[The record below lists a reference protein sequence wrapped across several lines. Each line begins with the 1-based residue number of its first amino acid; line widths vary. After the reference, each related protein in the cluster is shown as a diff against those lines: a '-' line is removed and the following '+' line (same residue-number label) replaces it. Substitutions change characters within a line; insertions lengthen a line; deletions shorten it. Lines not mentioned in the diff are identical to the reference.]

1 MVTTASRISP
11 LNGLNTTHWYLTG
24 NVTNPVPSRINPFP
38 MFSMPVIATTN
49 PCRPLQEC
57 RNFFI
62 MVLKMPFFFT
72 DLLFPGSPNIQAIK
86 YIMNLNSLLLF
97 FSFQKP
103 TQYQILRSF
112 YHQNDPNNNKE
123 KTLTLVQLQLQ
134 WINWKK
140 IKKRKHNVE
149 KKHACKFPRHLSWA
163 WRQYSRGG
171 CAQRSEGA
179 IACSSP
185 TLCGKTSFSSLL
197 YYFLLLLLSLELSWP
212 EESWRRQT
220 GPSQSRSVDREK
232 GDL

>member
-1 MVTTASRISP
+1 
-11 LNGLNTTHWYLTG
+11 
-24 NVTNPVPSRINPFP
+24 
-38 MFSMPVIATTN
+38 
-49 PCRPLQEC
+49 
-57 RNFFI
+57 
-62 MVLKMPFFFT
+62 
-72 DLLFPGSPNIQAIK
+72 
-86 YIMNLNSLLLF
+86 
-97 FSFQKP
+97 
-103 TQYQILRSF
+103 
-112 YHQNDPNNNKE
+112 
-123 KTLTLVQLQLQ
+123 LVQLQLQ

-197 YYFLLLLLSLELSWP
+197 YYFLLLLLSLELSWA
-212 EESWRRQT
+212 ELTGGKLEKTKT

-232 GDL
+232 RDL

>member
-1 MVTTASRISP
+1 LKQRFELAQLQQKIPSVKIGVYLDIFYSTVIHKRLKNVIPEKLAGKRETYTLFTMVTTASRISP

-134 WINWKK
+134 WIN
-140 IKKRKHNVE
+140 
-149 KKHACKFPRHLSWA
+149 
-163 WRQYSRGG
+163 
-171 CAQRSEGA
+171 
-179 IACSSP
+179 
-185 TLCGKTSFSSLL
+185 
-197 YYFLLLLLSLELSWP
+197 
-212 EESWRRQT
+212 
-220 GPSQSRSVDREK
+220 
-232 GDL
+232 

>member
-1 MVTTASRISP
+1 MAWTRHIGTWLETSRIQSH
-11 LNGLNTTHWYLTG
+11 LGSIL
-24 NVTNPVPSRINPFP
+24 SRCFQCLLLPPQIHVDHCK
-38 MFSMPVIATTN
+38 SA
-49 PCRPLQEC
+49 E
-57 RNFFI
+57 NFFYNGI
-62 MVLKMPFFFT
+62 KDAIFFHWPFFFGCS
-72 DLLFPGSPNIQAIK
+72 LFHGSPNIQAIK
-86 YIMNLNSLLLF
+86 FIMNLNSLLF
-97 FSFQKP
+97 FVFSK
-103 TQYQILRSF
+103 THSQYQVLRSF

-149 KKHACKFPRHLSWA
+149 KKHACKCPRHLSWA

-197 YYFLLLLLSLELSWP
+197 YYFLLLLLSLELSWAD
-212 EESWRRQT
+212 RRKA
-220 GPSQSRSVDREK
+220 GEDKDWSFSE
-232 GDL
+232 